1 MSEPQ
6 PLRGEAHKA
15 RHRFLHGSLDEL
27 VADFIDHT
35 GRLPSETSVMELME
49 WAYKQTISP
58 SEKK

>member
-1 MSEPQ
+1 M
-6 PLRGEAHKA
+6 
-15 RHRFLHGSLDEL
+15 